1 MINNQAAISTPDA
14 MPARS
19 TIVLIRH
26 AEKAKSGHGLSPAG
40 HDRANAYVQYLQN
53 FTTLEGTVI
62 QWDHIFASKKT
73 DESHRPV
80 LTVTPLSAALGIP
93 IHQHY
98 ADEDFAKLAKHI
110 REKREDYAGQNIL
123 ICWHHGTILKLAA
136 ALGASP
142 GTLSPNSAWPSRW
155 QESVYGWL
163 LEIHYTAD
171 GCLSLDHT
179 RAINEA
185 LMPDDT
191 IAPIYG
197 R

>member
-1 MINNQAAISTPDA
+1 MINNEAAISKPDA
-14 MPARS
+14 MPACS

-26 AEKAKSGHGLSPAG
+26 AEKAKSGHGLSSAG
-40 HDRANAYVQYLQN
+40 HARANAYVQYLQN
-53 FTTLEGTVI
+53 FTALEGPVTR
-62 QWDHIFASKKT
+62 WDHIFASKKT
-73 DESHRPV
+73 DESHRPM

-93 IHQHY
+93 IHQQY
-98 ADEDFAKLAKHI
+98 ADEDFVKLVKHI
-110 REKREDYAGQNIL
+110 REKRDHYAGQNIL
-123 ICWHHGTILKLAA
+123 ICWHHGRILQLAA

-142 GTLSPNSAWPSRW
+142 ATLPPNSAWPSHW
-155 QESVYGWL
+155 PESVYGWL
-163 LEIHYTAD
+163 LAIHYTAD
-171 GCLSLDHT
+171 GCLSLDQT

>member
-1 MINNQAAISTPDA
+1 MSHSDA
-14 MPARS
+14 MSACS

-40 HDRANAYVQYLQN
+40 QARANAYVQYLQS
-53 FTTLEGTVI
+53 FTTLEGTGI
-62 QWDHIFASKKT
+62 QWAHIFASKKT

-80 LTVTPLSAALGIP
+80 LTVTPLSAALGMP

-98 ADEDFAKLAKHI
+98 ADEDFVKLANHI
-110 REKREDYAGQNIL
+110 REKRDHYAGQGIL
-123 ICWHHGTILKLAA
+123 ICWHHGKILQLAA

-142 GTLSPNSAWPSRW
+142 AALPPSSAWPSRW
-155 QESVYGWL
+155 PESIYGWL
-163 LEIHYTAD
+163 LAIHYTAD
-171 GCLSLDHT
+171 GGLSIERT

-191 IAPIYG
+191 TAPVYG
-197 R
+197 Q